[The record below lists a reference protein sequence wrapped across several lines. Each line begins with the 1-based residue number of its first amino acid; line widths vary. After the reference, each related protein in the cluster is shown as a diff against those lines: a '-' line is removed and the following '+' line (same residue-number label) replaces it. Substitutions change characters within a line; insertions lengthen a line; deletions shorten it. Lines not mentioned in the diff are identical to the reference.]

1 MQGDEAGPGLL
12 LTAFSILYF
21 FADSY
26 RFFSRLFFFFCMFKD
41 MYEYCYFSLTFFTE
55 NVGFEQFLKN
65 VDGCWQAHCRQM
77 VRYRKLFLVT
87 VWLESYRVSIDKLYI
102 TIPIL
107 YTSLTDRQKSIN
119 QFKMYI
125 VLPILPLGLVHF
137 ISINSRSSLFQGT
150 LVRGYNEIT
159 WLV

>member
-1 MQGDEAGPGLL
+1 MQGDEAGPDLL

-26 RFFSRLFFFFCMFKD
+26 RFFSRLFFFCMFKD

-87 VWLESYRVSIDKLYI
+87 V
-102 TIPIL
+102 
-107 YTSLTDRQKSIN
+107 
-119 QFKMYI
+119 
-125 VLPILPLGLVHF
+125 
-137 ISINSRSSLFQGT
+137 
-150 LVRGYNEIT
+150 
-159 WLV
+159 